1 MDSVTGRPV
10 LTVWFDSHKNRF
22 VYRGRQFKQLH
33 LAVDSAVVEARY
45 GNKSDLNGREF
56 TVADNAAELFAQYL
70 TATYINKDGES

>member
-1 MDSVTGRPV
+1 
-10 LTVWFDSHKNRF
+10 LTVWFDNHKNRF

-45 GNKSDLNGREF
+45 GNTVTPTDLQGREF